1 MAFDRTQFLCHLVF
15 ATRLKSSDQVRRNHL
30 DSALR
35 EAASI
40 PGLQDQ
46 LEAIDLV
53 GDVAE
58 TITYLSDF
66 ATQPAED

>member
-1 MAFDRTQFLCHLVF
+1 MSFDRTAFMCHLVF
-15 ATRLKSSDQVRRNHL
+15 ATRLKSSDEVRRNHL
-30 DSALR
+30 DSALK

-46 LEAIDLV
+46 LEAIDLI

-58 TITYLSDF
+58 TVNYLSDF
-66 ATQPAED
+66 AKEE